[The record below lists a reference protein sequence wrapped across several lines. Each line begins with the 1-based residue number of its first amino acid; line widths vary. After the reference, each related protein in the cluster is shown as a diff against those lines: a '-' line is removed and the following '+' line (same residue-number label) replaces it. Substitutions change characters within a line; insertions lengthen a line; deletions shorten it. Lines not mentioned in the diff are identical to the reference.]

1 MPHPRHRAPSSKP
14 SYPLTRPT
22 DHIKGSITMKR
33 LSKTLIA
40 TLAASVLCLSGIAQA
55 RDLTIALRS
64 EPSSMDPQFH
74 SLTPNTQ
81 LSETLFDP
89 LVRTDGT
96 AKPVPSLAESWTV
109 DGNVW
114 TFKLRPGVKFSDGS
128 EFTAQDVLFTYDRV
142 PKVPNSPSSYSLYL
156 STVEK
161 VEAPDPMTVVI
172 TTKGPSPVLLANLSM
187 VPIMSHKAASGP
199 APEGKTTVELNRGDG
214 LVGTGPYKF
223 VSWKRGAEIIF
234 ERNEHYWG
242 EKPAWD
248 KVTYRPI
255 SNSAARV
262 AALLAGDVDVIE
274 DPSTDDLP
282 QLKKDD
288 RLYVQETPSVRV
300 IYLALN
306 QGDEVPPG
314 MVGTDGKNPLTDQR
328 VRKALSLAID
338 RKAIVERVMDGVG
351 LPAGNLL
358 AFPAF
363 GTSEKYSKVAP
374 ADPEQAKKLLAEAGY
389 PDGFSLS
396 LGSPDGRYTNDKR
409 IAQVVAAMWARIGVK
424 TDVQTMAPP
433 VFFKQRNAYAFS
445 TYLAGWA
452 ASSGEMLNPLTSLVV
467 TKDSTKGLG
476 TTNWSKYSNPE
487 MDKLV
492 QEASQTLD
500 DDKRA
505 QLLQQAGA
513 MVMDDYG
520 ILPLQFELSV
530 WAMKKDVRY
539 GGRADQM
546 TLAQDMTLAK

>member
-1 MPHPRHRAPSSKP
+1 MKLIRK
-14 SYPLTRPT
+14 
-22 DHIKGSITMKR
+22 TM
-33 LSKTLIA
+33 LFSVLAAGLIA
-40 TLAASVLCLSGIAQA
+40 AAGPAQA
-55 RDLTIALRS
+55 RDLIIALRS

-109 DGNVW
+109 DGDVW
-114 TFKLRPGVKFSDGS
+114 TFKLRPNVKFSDGTPFTS
-128 EFTAQDVLFTYDRV
+128 EDVLFTYDRV

-156 STVEK
+156 STVDK
-161 VEAPDPMTVVI
+161 VEAPDAHTVKI

-187 VPIMSHKAASGP
+187 VPIMSKKAASGP

-223 VSWKRGAEIIF
+223 VSWKRGAEIVF
-234 ERNEHYWG
+234 DRNEHYWG
-242 EKPAWD
+242 DKPDWD
-248 KVTYRPI
+248 KVIYRPI

-282 QLKKDD
+282 KLKKDKN
-288 RLYVQETPSVRV
+288 LHVQETPSFRV
-300 IYLALN
+300 IYIALN
-306 QGDEVPPG
+306 QGKEPPAG
-314 MVGTDGKNPLTDQR
+314 MTAPDGKNPLTDRR
-328 VRKALSLAID
+328 VREALSLAID
-338 RKAIVERVMDGVG
+338 RQAIVDRIMDGAG
-351 LPAGNLL
+351 MPAANLL
-358 AFPAF
+358 AYPAF
-363 GTSEKYSKVAP
+363 GASEKYAKVP
-374 ADPEQAKKLLAEAGY
+374 KADADKAKKLLAEAGY
-389 PDGFSLS
+389 PDGFAMS

-409 IAQVVAAMWARIGVK
+409 IAQVVASMWARIGVK
-424 TDVQTMAPP
+424 TAVETMAPP

-445 TYLAGWA
+445 SYLAGWA
-452 ASSGEMLNPLTSLVV
+452 VSSGEMLNPLNSLVV
-467 TKDSTKGLG
+467 TKDPAQGLG

-492 QEASQTLD
+492 MQASKTLD
-500 DDKRA
+500 DGQRA
-505 QLLQQAGA
+505 ALLQKAA
-513 MVMDDYG
+513 DMAMDDYS

-530 WAMKKDVRY
+530 WAMKKDIRY

-546 TLAQDMTLAK
+546 TLAQYMTLAK

>member
-1 MPHPRHRAPSSKP
+1 
-14 SYPLTRPT
+14 
-22 DHIKGSITMKR
+22 MKR

-128 EFTAQDVLFTYDRV
+128 DFTAQDVLFTYDRV

-156 STVEK
+156 STVDK

-255 SNSAARV
+255 FNSAARV
-262 AALLAGDVDVIE
+262 AVLLAGDVDVIE

-314 MVGTDGKNPLTDQR
+314 MVGTDGKNPLTDPR

>member
-1 MPHPRHRAPSSKP
+1 
-14 SYPLTRPT
+14 
-22 DHIKGSITMKR
+22 MKLIHKTIL
-33 LSKTLIA
+33 LSA
-40 TLAASVLCLSGIAQA
+40 MAACFMGAAGMAQA

-81 LSETLFDP
+81 LSETMFDP
-89 LVRTDGT
+89 LVRTDGN

-109 DGNVW
+109 DGEVW
-114 TFKLRPGVKFSDGS
+114 TFKLRKDVKFSDGS
-128 EFTAQDVLFTYDRV
+128 PFTAEDVIFTYDRV

-156 STVEK
+156 SSVAK
-161 VEAPDPMTVVI
+161 VEAADPHTIRI

-187 VPIMSHKAASGP
+187 VPIMSHKAAAGP

-223 VSWKRGAEIIF
+223 VSWKRGAEIVL

-242 EKPAWD
+242 DKPDWD

-274 DPSTDDLP
+274 DPPTDDLP
-282 QLKKDD
+282 RLKNDKN
-288 RLYVQETPSVRV
+288 LYIQETPSVRV

-306 QGDEVPPG
+306 QGAEPPPG
-314 MVGTDGKNPLTDQR
+314 MEGTNGKNPLTDKR
-328 VRKALSLAID
+328 VREALSLAID
-338 RKAIVERVMDGVG
+338 RKAVVERIMDGVG

-358 AFPAF
+358 AYPAF
-363 GTSEKYSKVAP
+363 GTSEKHSKAEEVDA
-374 ADPEQAKKLLAEAGY
+374 EKAKKLMAEAGY
-389 PDGFSLS
+389 ADGFTIT

-409 IAQVVAAMWARIGVK
+409 IAQAVAAMWARIGVK
-424 TDVQTMAPP
+424 TNVETMAPP
-433 VFFKQRNAYAFS
+433 VFFKQRNAFAFS

-452 ASSGEMLNPLTSLVV
+452 ASSGEMLNPLKSLVV
-467 TKDSTKGLG
+467 TKNKEKGLG

-487 MDKLV
+487 MDKV
-492 QEASQTLD
+492 VAEASVTLD
-500 DDKRA
+500 DDKRSA
-505 QLLQQAGA
+505 LLQKAGD
-513 MVMDDYG
+513 MVMEDYG

-530 WAMKKDVRY
+530 WAMKNDIRY